1 MTVDM
6 NKTSFVEDS
15 ALDNEVDDISYTK
28 TATQLI
34 VTDPFKKIDKSRQSA
49 KMKSRYTRLE
59 KAARKNTGKD
69 GSSSKSLPDGGPDGY
84 ALYDVIE
91 PPHDMDILA
100 DLYEANTTHFAAIN
114 ARVANTV
121 ALGHMFVDSDK
132 TKRRIERADTP
143 NKKTKLR
150 QELVRERKK
159 LDRLLD
165 ESNVDDTFVETMI
178 KAWTDYLAI
187 GNCYLEIGRT
197 NSGKIGYIGH
207 IPAVNVRVRRSRD
220 GYVQISRH
228 GKNQAV
234 FFRNFQDLEAS
245 DPINGDRRP
254 NEIIH
259 FKSYSPTTNYYGV
272 PSAVTAIGAIL
283 GDKYAKNYNIDYF
296 ENKAIP
302 RYAIVLK
309 GAKLSN
315 KSKQELVNYFRTEV
329 KGRHHG
335 TLIVPLPASLGGDV
349 DIRFEKLE
357 SNIQDASFDKY
368 RKSNRDEILVANRV
382 PAPKVGVYD
391 NANLAVSRDADKT
404 FKVQVVGP
412 DQKIIEKKINAIVK
426 EFTDLLKF
434 KFEQIDLVDEDV
446 QSKIRERYLRTE
458 VMSPNEVRNN
468 LGLPDRDEGDEVLP
482 YPSNIRLMELEM
494 QTGVN
499 PFTGEDM
506 VDKTPSKPEGAPEGN
521 DNAQVPPRG
530 SDSANPESAN
540 ERGSAQDSNGVREQ
554 K

>member
-1 MTVDM
+1 M
-6 NKTSFVEDS
+6 
-15 ALDNEVDDISYTK
+15 
-28 TATQLI
+28 
-34 VTDPFKKIDKSRQSA
+34 
-49 KMKSRYTRLE
+49 
-59 KAARKNTGKD
+59 
-69 GSSSKSLPDGGPDGY
+69 
-84 ALYDVIE
+84 
-91 PPHDMDILA
+91 
-100 DLYEANTTHFAAIN
+100 
-114 ARVANTV
+114 
-121 ALGHMFVDSDK
+121 
-132 TKRRIERADTP
+132 
-143 NKKTKLR
+143 
-150 QELVRERKK
+150 
-159 LDRLLD
+159 
-165 ESNVDDTFVETMI
+165 
-178 KAWTDYLAI
+178 
-187 GNCYLEIGRT
+187 
-197 NSGKIGYIGH
+197 
-207 IPAVNVRVRRSRD
+207 
-220 GYVQISRH
+220 
-228 GKNQAV
+228 
-234 FFRNFQDLEAS
+234 
-245 DPINGDRRP
+245 
-254 NEIIH
+254 
-259 FKSYSPTTNYYGV
+259 
-272 PSAVTAIGAIL
+272 
-283 GDKYAKNYNIDYF
+283 
-296 ENKAIP
+296 
-302 RYAIVLK
+302 K